1 MEGFGLEGMEKL
13 QGGISV
19 NVEAKNRLKW
29 ARDMLS
35 IAREKLVLERNR
47 ATHGRSVDMIQII
60 TMVDAASLVCKEVVG
75 EE

>member
-1 MEGFGLEGMEKL
+1 M
-13 QGGISV
+13 
-19 NVEAKNRLKW
+19 NVESKNRLKW

-47 ATHGRSVDMIQII
+47 ATHGHAIDIIQII

>member
-1 MEGFGLEGMEKL
+1 M
-13 QGGISV
+13 
-19 NVEAKNRLKW
+19 NVTERDRLKW
-29 ARDMLS
+29 ARDMLL

-75 EE
+75 GDDEKQG

>member
-1 MEGFGLEGMEKL
+1 M
-13 QGGISV
+13 

-29 ARDMLS
+29 ARDMLA

-47 ATHGRSVDMIQII
+47 VTHGRSVDMIQII

>member
-1 MEGFGLEGMEKL
+1 M
-13 QGGISV
+13 

-47 ATHGRSVDMIQII
+47 ATHGHAIDMIQII
-60 TMVDAASLVCKEVVG
+60 TMVDAASLVCKEVVEG
-75 EE
+75 E

>member
-1 MEGFGLEGMEKL
+1 M
-13 QGGISV
+13 

-35 IAREKLVLERNR
+35 IAREKLVLERNQ

>member
-1 MEGFGLEGMEKL
+1 M
-13 QGGISV
+13 

-35 IAREKLVLERNR
+35 IARNKLVVERDR
-47 ATHGRSVDMIQII
+47 TSHGHAIDMIQII

-75 EE
+75 GEDENKG

>member
-1 MEGFGLEGMEKL
+1 M
-13 QGGISV
+13 
-19 NVEAKNRLKW
+19 NVETKNRLKW
-29 ARDMLS
+29 ARDMLY

-47 ATHGRSVDMIQII
+47 ATHGRSVDLIQII

>member
-1 MEGFGLEGMEKL
+1 M
-13 QGGISV
+13 

-60 TMVDAASLVCKEVVG
+60 TMVDAAILVCKEVVG

>member
-1 MEGFGLEGMEKL
+1 M
-13 QGGISV
+13 

-35 IAREKLVLERNR
+35 IAREKLILERNR
-47 ATHGRSVDMIQII
+47 ATHGHAIDMIQII

-75 EE
+75 DE

>member
-1 MEGFGLEGMEKL
+1 M
-13 QGGISV
+13 Q
-19 NVEAKNRLKW
+19 VEAKARLKW
-29 ARDMLS
+29 ARDMLA

-75 EE
+75 GDDENKG

>member
-1 MEGFGLEGMEKL
+1 MNVTEKD
-13 QGGISV
+13 
-19 NVEAKNRLKW
+19 RLKW
-29 ARDMLS
+29 ARDMLA

-47 ATHGRSVDMIQII
+47 ATHGHAIDIIQII

>member
-1 MEGFGLEGMEKL
+1 M
-13 QGGISV
+13 

-29 ARDMLS
+29 ARDMLA

-60 TMVDAASLVCKEVVG
+60 TMVDAAALICKEII
-75 EE
+75 EEQ